1 MIAIAII
8 CINVLMYVIHYP
20 CTMNYV
26 KRKEKDNNVT
36 KISFEVKINT
46 RIRETGTDL
55 S

>member
-8 CINVLMYVIHYP
+8 CINVLMYVHYP
-20 CTMNYV
+20 CTVNCV

-36 KISFEVKINT
+36 KISVELKINT
-46 RIRETGTDL
+46 RIRKTGTDL